1 MTPRGDSYLEV
12 AVLLGGSTFRIY
24 RIDVRPEP
32 LVLTFLGAFLAAC
45 GSAPARPTG
54 PGTVDDT
61 PAAGAELAGEDLYTP
76 TYGKPELDQALA
88 SERIVVA
95 SAEAALAKLADT
107 GSDDQVRV
115 ATADLAVRR
124 RYVAA
129 LEACRDS
136 GRACPP
142 RLDEPS
148 WAYDPDPDTPG
159 ATAPPID
166 APLAF
171 DLAGWRTIASEL
183 FWRACACRTIACVD
197 TMTVAI
203 DVLEA
208 RPAPDVDADEAAAQS
223 VTRARECLFRL
234 RRGTVPTSSTSAP

>member
-32 LVLTFLGAFLAAC
+32 LVLTFLGALLGAC
-45 GSAPARPTG
+45 GGAPARPTG

-61 PAAGAELAGEDLYTP
+61 SSGGGELAGEDLYAP
-76 TYGKPELDQALA
+76 SYGKPELEQALA
-88 SERIVVA
+88 SERSAVTA
-95 SAEAALAKLADT
+95 AEAALAKLADSGGT
-107 GSDDQVRV
+107 DDEVRV

-129 LEACRDS
+129 LEACRDA
-136 GRACPP
+136 GRSCPP

-171 DLAGWRTIASEL
+171 DLAGWRAITSEL
-183 FWRACACRTIACVD
+183 FGRACACRTIACVD
-197 TMTVAI
+197 SMTVAI

-208 RPAPDVDADEAAAQS
+208 RPAPDVDGDEAAAQS
-223 VTRARECLFRL
+223 VTRARACLFRL
-234 RRGTVPTSSTSAP
+234 RGRAH